1 MERYENQEQ
10 HIGSILSGMG
20 NRKNLDMLISSS
32 CFHKDMGA
40 IRKHREP
47 GRIRRNLG
55 EARVTQG
62 HLGNSG
68 TLGLRKLPQASLR
81 PSGGSP

>member
-1 MERYENQEQ
+1 MKIRN
-10 HIGSILSGMG
+10 
-20 NRKNLDMLISSS
+20 KISVQFSQVWEIARIWIWLFLLHL
-32 CFHKDMGA
+32 FHKDMGA

-68 TLGLRKLPQASLR
+68 ALGLRKLPQASLP
-81 PSGGSP
+81 PSGSP